1 MIEPK
6 LKRVVTFFD
15 IQNFYLT
22 SKNAWGSSYPNFD
35 PIALSTLV
43 TSRHT
48 DWKLTGIKLY
58 TGLHDVKKNLH
69 WHKFW
74 MNKLNHHKSK
84 DHRVT
89 AFTTPLHY
97 SGGCAHEKGI
107 DIRIALDLVRMA
119 RTNDYDVA
127 LLFSSDSDFCEV
139 AGEIRAIAREKDR
152 WIKIV
157 SVFPDTLK
165 RGIDKTDWLPLS
177 KDEYNK
183 CTDTNNYLTDISV
196 ISATTATEQ
205 NLR

>member
-22 SKNAWGSSYPNFD
+22 SKNAWGCSYPDFD
-35 PIALSTLV
+35 PVALSILT
-43 TSRHT
+43 TSKHA

-58 TGLHDVKKNLH
+58 TGIHSIEKNER

-74 MNKLNHHKSK
+74 TNKLNFHKEK
-84 DHRVT
+84 DSRVS
-89 AFTTPLHY
+89 FYTTLLHY

-119 RTNDYDVA
+119 RTNDYDIA

-139 AGEIRAIAREKDR
+139 AGEIRAIAKEKDR

-157 SVFPDTLK
+157 SVFPDALK

-177 KDEYNK
+177 KDEYDK
-183 CTDTNNYLTDISV
+183 CTDTNNYLTDIPV
-196 ISATTATEQ
+196 TEQ
-205 NLR
+205 PLC

>member
-1 MIEPK
+1 MLEPK
-6 LKRVVTFFD
+6 LKKVVTFFD

-22 SKNAWGSSYPNFD
+22 SKSAWGFSYPNFD

-58 TGLHDVKKNLH
+58 TGIHSIAKNER

-74 MNKLNHHKSK
+74 TNKLNFHKEK
-84 DHRVT
+84 DSRVS
-89 AFTTPLHY
+89 FYTTLLHY

-165 RGIDKTDWLPLS
+165 RGIDKTDWQPLS

-196 ISATTATEQ
+196 ISATTATE
-205 NLR
+205 